1 MEETKIKEIE
11 QMREKMVQA
20 TNDAALTVMGLN
32 NELSEL
38 EVYLKKRYNSYK
50 KKTIN
55 SVFNIKKCRPL
66 TTPARPKLSNGVESW
81 SPPRIA

>member
-38 EVYLKKRYNSYK
+38 EVYLKK
-50 KKTIN
+50 TIQF
-55 SVFNIKKCRPL
+55 V
-66 TTPARPKLSNGVESW
+66 
-81 SPPRIA
+81 